1 MVGLLG
7 RPKQFDLLNAGS
19 RDADPAA
26 VQLSAPAVGMPSLS
40 VATSLRRRPESRY
53 LDRVKFYWV
62 YMMAN
67 ARNTVLYL
75 GVTNNIERRVKEHK
89 EHLDPRSF
97 TARYNVEKL
106 VWYEAH
112 QRITAAIVREKQLKE
127 WKRAWKERLIREMN
141 PEWQDLAAEGRI
153 G

>member
-1 MVGLLG
+1 
-7 RPKQFDLLNAGS
+7 
-19 RDADPAA
+19 
-26 VQLSAPAVGMPSLS
+26 
-40 VATSLRRRPESRY
+40 
-53 LDRVKFYWV
+53 
-62 YMMAN
+62 MMAN
-67 ARNTVLYL
+67 ARNTVLYV
-75 GVTNNIERRVKEHK
+75 GVTNNMERRVKEHK

-112 QRITAAIVREKQLKE
+112 QSIRAAIVREKQLKE

-141 PEWQDLAAEGRI
+141 PEWMDLAAEGRI

>member
-1 MVGLLG
+1 
-7 RPKQFDLLNAGS
+7 
-19 RDADPAA
+19 
-26 VQLSAPAVGMPSLS
+26 
-40 VATSLRRRPESRY
+40 
-53 LDRVKFYWV
+53 
-62 YMMAN
+62 MAN
-67 ARNTVLYL
+67 ARNTVLYV
-75 GVTNNIERRVKEHK
+75 GVTNNMERRVKEHK

-112 QRITAAIVREKQLKE
+112 QSIRAAIVREKQLKE

-141 PEWQDLAAEGRI
+141 PEWMDLAAEGRI

>member
-1 MVGLLG
+1 M
-7 RPKQFDLLNAGS
+7 
-19 RDADPAA
+19 
-26 VQLSAPAVGMPSLS
+26 
-40 VATSLRRRPESRY
+40 
-53 LDRVKFYWV
+53 KFYWV

-67 ARNTVLYL
+67 ARNTVLYV
-75 GVTNNIERRVKEHK
+75 GVTNNLERRVKEHK

-141 PEWQDLAAEGRI
+141 PEWKDLAAEGRI